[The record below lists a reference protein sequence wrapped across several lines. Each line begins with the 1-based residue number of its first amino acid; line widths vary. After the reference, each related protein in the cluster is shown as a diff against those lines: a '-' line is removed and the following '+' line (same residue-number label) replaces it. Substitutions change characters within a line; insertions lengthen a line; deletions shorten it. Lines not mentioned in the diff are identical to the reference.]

1 VTSHICGR
9 NTIDLHFVGQQ
20 RRTAC
25 VVMLWRIVA
34 LFE

>member
-9 NTIDLHFVGQQ
+9 NATAYFVGQHVVL
-20 RRTAC
+20 C
-25 VVMLWRIVA
+25 VVKWWRFVA